1 MAGPA
6 VTILAGSI
14 FFFFQ
19 LTLEF
24 GGHTGW
30 NIVIIENIN
39 TVVSPSLS

>member
-14 FFFFQ
+14 FFFQ

-30 NIVIIENIN
+30 NIVIIENIS